1 MLKPFFPKEQGGRSV
16 RFWILG
22 AAGPLILAVFLAF
35 GAGETAAQEA
45 GARPGI
51 HIENAWIQAPPIPGR
66 PASGYLDINNVTAS
80 SDRLLEI
87 ESPMARRIEIHRVTR
102 SGAVVGMKKIEGLD
116 IPARSKVR
124 IEPGV
129 VHLMLFGLPGDL
141 AAGDKVKLRLRFRD
155 AGWLEVEAEVRPFGK
170 FRRP

>member
-1 MLKPFFPKEQGGRSV
+1 MLKPSFPKEQGSRGV
-16 RFWILG
+16 RLRILG

-35 GAGETAAQEA
+35 GASQAAAQEA

-51 HIENAWIQAPPIPGR
+51 HIENAWIQAPLIPGR

-87 ESPMARRIEIHRVTR
+87 ESPLARRIEIHRVTR
-102 SGAVVGMKKIEGLD
+102 SGAVVGMKKIEELD

-129 VHLMLFGLPGDL
+129 LHLMLVGPPGEL
-141 AAGDKVKLRLRFRD
+141 AAGAKVKLRLRFRD
-155 AGWLEVEAEVRPFGK
+155 AGWLEVEAEVRPFAR
-170 FRRP
+170 FRRQ

>member
-1 MLKPFFPKEQGGRSV
+1 MRKPSFPRQQGGRAV
-16 RFWILG
+16 RLWILG

-35 GAGETAAQEA
+35 GAGEAAAEEA

-51 HIENAWIQAPPIPGR
+51 HIENAWIQAPLIPGR

-87 ESPMARRIEIHRVTR
+87 ESPMARRIEIHRVIR
-102 SGAVVGMKKIEGLD
+102 SGAVVGMKKIEGLN

-129 VHLMLFGLPGDL
+129 LHLMLFGPPGEL
-141 AAGDKVKLRLRFRD
+141 AAGGKVKLRLRFRD
-155 AGWLEVEAEVRPFGK
+155 AGWLEDEAEVRPFAR
-170 FRRP
+170 FRRQ